1 MLPLFVQVK
10 IMKRPYYLLFTLLVL
25 YFPTTLSGQ
34 NLESNNDHYWA
45 ISFSFSPKIDISP
58 PYYAPNDNFVPA
70 FCIKV
75 DHRILTKFSYSFGVE
90 YNNWIL
96 NTERLIFDGLG
107 SEISTNKITIL
118 EFPIQ
123 LNYHLSGFDKMF
135 DPYLMTSLNNSYSHQ
150 DYSGKAYNGLPDD
163 GEFSIKR
170 SKYCLFYKLGL
181 GTNIN
186 LSSSFSLIAETSV
199 GFGLVFYTTKYI
211 FVEGQIGI
219 RYTLP

>member
-1 MLPLFVQVK
+1 
-10 IMKRPYYLLFTLLVL
+10 MKRPFYLLFTLLIL
-25 YFPTTLSGQ
+25 YFHTTLSGQ
-34 NLESNNDHYWA
+34 NLNSNNNNYWA

-70 FCIKV
+70 FCLKA

-107 SEISTNKITIL
+107 SEISTNKIAIL

-150 DYSGKAYNGLPDD
+150 DYSGEAYNGFPDD

-181 GTNIN
+181 GTNIR

-199 GFGLVFYTTKYI
+199 GLGLVFYTTKYI
-211 FVEGQIGI
+211 FTEGQIGI
-219 RYTLP
+219 RYTLPLKTKSE

>member
-1 MLPLFVQVK
+1 M
-10 IMKRPYYLLFTLLVL
+10 YSTL
-25 YFPTTLSGQ
+25 TGQ
-34 NLESNNDHYWA
+34 ISSDENFDPWA

-58 PYYAPNDNFVPA
+58 PHYAPNDNFVPA
-70 FCIKV
+70 FCLKA
-75 DHRILTKFSYSFGVE
+75 DHRILTKFSYSFGVV

-107 SEISTNKITIL
+107 SEISTDKILIL

-123 LNYHLSGFDKMF
+123 LNYQLSGSDKMF

-150 DYSGKAYNGLPDD
+150 DYYGEAYLGLPDD

-170 SKYCLFYKLGL
+170 SKYCLFYKFGL

-199 GFGLVFYTTKYI
+199 GFGLVFYTPKYKFI
-211 FVEGQIGI
+211 EGLVGI
-219 RYTLP
+219 RYALIN